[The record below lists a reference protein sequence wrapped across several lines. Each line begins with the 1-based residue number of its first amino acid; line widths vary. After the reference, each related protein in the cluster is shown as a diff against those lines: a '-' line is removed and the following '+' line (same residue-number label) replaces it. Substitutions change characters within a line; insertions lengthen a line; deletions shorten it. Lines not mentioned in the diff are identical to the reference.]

1 MASLGWSKH
10 KNPHLVYNSPMARR
24 FTDKQLIIASHNPG
38 KVREIDDLLKP
49 FGVEVKSA
57 IELTLDEPEETGTTF
72 VANAILKAEAAAQ
85 ASQLPALS
93 DDSGLAVDAL
103 GGEPGIYSARWG
115 GPEKDFDMAMRKVE
129 EKLPEGSNRSAQF
142 ICALALAWP
151 DGHTETFEGL
161 IAGSLVWPPR
171 GDLGFGYD
179 PVFLPDNRTETFGEM
194 NQAEKHEIS
203 HRADAFRKLV
213 AACFA

>member
-1 MASLGWSKH
+1 M
-10 KNPHLVYNSPMARR
+10 
-24 FTDKQLIIASHNPG
+24 
-38 KVREIDDLLKP
+38 
-49 FGVEVKSA
+49 
-57 IELTLDEPEETGTTF
+57 
-72 VANAILKAEAAAQ
+72 
-85 ASQLPALS
+85 
-93 DDSGLAVDAL
+93 DAL

-179 PVFLPDNRTETFGEM
+179 PMFLPDNRTETFGEM